1 MSIYVIADL
10 HLYFS
15 IDKPMNIFGNNWEKH
30 AEKIKDN
37 WIKKV
42 KPEDTVL
49 IPGDFSWAT
58 YLEDTYE
65 DFKFLNELPGRKI
78 LLKGNHDY
86 WWTTLNKM
94 NNYIKNSGFE
104 NINFLYNNSYFIEE
118 KIIVGTRGWIG
129 NLNTENIKILKREN
143 ERLKLSIK
151 SGIEKYGSDKEI
163 IVLMHYPPF
172 IKENM
177 EVDFIKTLKEY
188 NVKKC
193 YYGHLHAESQKDA
206 VEGKI
211 ANIEFKLVSSDYMNF
226 DLVKID

>member
-15 IDKPMNIFGNNWEKH
+15 IDKPMNIFGNNWENH
-30 AEKIKDN
+30 AEKIKEN

-104 NINFLYNNSYFIEE
+104 NINFLYNNSYFIED

-151 SGIEKYGSDKEI
+151 DGLQKYGNDKEI

-193 YYGHLHAESQKDA
+193 YYGHLHAESHKDA

-211 ANIEFKLVSSDYMNF
+211 EGIEFKLVSSDYMNF